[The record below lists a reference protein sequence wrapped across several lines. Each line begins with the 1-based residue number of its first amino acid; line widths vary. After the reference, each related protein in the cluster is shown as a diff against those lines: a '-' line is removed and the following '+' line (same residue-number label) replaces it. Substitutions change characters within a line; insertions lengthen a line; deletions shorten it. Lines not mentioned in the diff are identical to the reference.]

1 MSNSTEN
8 AIVIKANQD
17 LELILAIINNSPI
30 KTYINNMFIKGPP
43 VNTGFLWCC
52 DNGGPDCY
60 WTEKEGEALRFIRN
74 KVLELGWESS
84 GYGIMMRKIQRK
96 IKELVVKKSPMIYN
110 DDEGKWAGDSRN
122 GIGYQEESKY
132 NIIKIDYVG

>member
-8 AIVIKANQD
+8 TIVIKANQD
-17 LELILAIINNSPI
+17 LELILAIINNSPL
-30 KTYINNMFIKGPP
+30 KTNINNMFIKGPP
-43 VNTGFLWCC
+43 IDQGFMWCQ

-60 WTEKEGEALRFIRN
+60 WTEKEAQALKFIRN

-96 IKELVVKKSPMIYN
+96 IKEMAINKSPMIYN
-110 DDEGKWAGDSRN
+110 DDEGKWDGDSRN
-122 GIGYQEESKY
+122 GIGYIN
-132 NIIKIDYVG
+132 NIPLQRIDYIG

>member
-8 AIVIKANQD
+8 TIAVKANQD
-17 LELILAIINNSPI
+17 LELILAIINNSPL

-43 VNTGFLWCC
+43 INQGFMWCQ

-60 WTEKEGEALRFIRN
+60 WTEKEAQGLRFIRN

-84 GYGIMMRKIQRK
+84 GYGIMFRSLELA
-96 IKELVVKKSPMIYN
+96 IKKL
-110 DDEGKWAGDSRN
+110 DSNTLRRL
-122 GIGYQEESKY
+122 YSEA
-132 NIIKIDYVG
+132 

>member
-1 MSNSTEN
+1 
-8 AIVIKANQD
+8 
-17 LELILAIINNSPI
+17 
-30 KTYINNMFIKGPP
+30 MFIKGPP
-43 VNTGFLWCC
+43 INQGFMWCQ

-96 IKELVVKKSPMIYN
+96 IKELVLNKSPMIYN
-110 DDEGKWAGDSRN
+110 DNEGKCDGDPRN
-122 GIGYQEESKY
+122 GIGYIN
-132 NIIKIDYVG
+132 NISLQRIDYIG

>member
-8 AIVIKANQD
+8 TIVIKSNQD
-17 LELILAIINNSPI
+17 LELILAIINNSPL

-43 VNTGFLWCC
+43 INQGFMWCQ

-96 IKELVVKKSPMIYN
+96 IKELVLNKSPMIYN
-110 DDEGKWAGDSRN
+110 DNEGKCDGDPRN
-122 GIGYQEESKY
+122 GIGYIN
-132 NIIKIDYVG
+132 NISLQRIDYIG

>member
-8 AIVIKANQD
+8 TIAVKANQD
-17 LELILAIINNSPI
+17 LELILAIINNSPL

-43 VNTGFLWCC
+43 INQGFMWCQ

-60 WTEKEGEALRFIRN
+60 WTEKEAQGLRFIRN

-96 IKELVVKKSPMIYN
+96 IKELAINKSPMIYN
-110 DDEGKWAGDSRN
+110 DDEGKWDGDPRN
-122 GIGYQEESKY
+122 GIGYIN
-132 NIIKIDYVG
+132 NIPLRRIDYIG